1 MFGATTSTAMT
12 VLLTHMSSFFAV
24 RSENTQNLLLLYGES
39 DTALK
44 RIINFTEKKKEIKK
58 PANGYLSP
66 KGVFSLRQC
75 LTSEFGM
82 GSGGTTVIN
91 RRNRENYSLKTKYHV
106 QYI

>member
-1 MFGATTSTAMT
+1 MFFY
-12 VLLTHMSSFFAV
+12 FFCHFFEYF
-24 RSENTQNLLLLYGES
+24 SYK
-39 DTALK
+39 D
-44 RIINFTEKKKEIKK
+44 NFPDQKKKEIKK